1 MLAAL
6 ASLAPCRRLPVHAV
20 RHLTRRGLL
29 LFAALGIL
37 WGIPYLLIRVS
48 VEAVSPAI
56 LVFAR
61 TAIGALILLPVALS
75 RGQILAVL
83 RRWRWVLSYSA
94 IEIAVPWLML
104 STAEQRITSSLSGLL
119 VAAVPLVGAVI
130 SLRGSR
136 QDHLGRAQVVGLLMG
151 VLGVALVLGSDLG
164 GLTAAAGAEMAV
176 VVVCYA
182 TGPQIIARRLADLP
196 SLQVVATS
204 LAVCALAYLPAFLA
218 LHPARVPAPGPL
230 AAILTLGVV
239 CTALAFLVMFAL
251 IAEVGAV
258 RATVV
263 TYVNPAV
270 AVILGVWVLGEPFH
284 LGMGAGFVLILVG
297 SAFSTRASRPRP
309 PGAPA
314 RASAARAEGQ
324 L

>member
-1 MLAAL
+1 M
-6 ASLAPCRRLPVHAV
+6 
-20 RHLTRRGLL
+20 L

-48 VEAVSPAI
+48 VEAVSPAT

-61 TAIGALILLPVALS
+61 TAVGALLLLPVALS
-75 RGQILAVL
+75 RGQMSAVL
-83 RRWRWVLSYSA
+83 RRWRWVLIYTA
-94 IEIAVPWLML
+94 VEIGLPWLML

-119 VAAVPLVGAVI
+119 VAAVPLVGAAI
-130 SLRGSR
+130 ARRGSR
-136 QDHLGRAQVVGLLMG
+136 RDRLGPAQLAGLLVG

-164 GLTAAAGAEMAV
+164 GLTAASGAEMAV

-196 SLQVVATS
+196 SLQVVAVS
-204 LAVCALAYLPAFLA
+204 LAVCSLGYLPVFVA

-239 CTALAFLVMFAL
+239 CTAVAFLVMFAL

-284 LGMGAGFVLILVG
+284 LGMGAGFALILVG
-297 SAFSTRASRPRP
+297 SVFSTRVSRPRP
-309 PGAPA
+309 PLAPA
-314 RASAARAEGQ
+314 RAGAAGA
-324 L
+324 

>member
-1 MLAAL
+1 M
-6 ASLAPCRRLPVHAV
+6 
-20 RHLTRRGLL
+20 L
-29 LFAALGIL
+29 LFAVLGIL

-48 VEAVSPAI
+48 VEAVSPAT

-61 TAIGALILLPVALS
+61 TAIGALLLLPVALS
-75 RGQILAVL
+75 RGRMSAVL
-83 RRWRWVLSYSA
+83 RRWRWLLTYTAV
-94 IEIAVPWLML
+94 EIAVPWLML
-104 STAEQRITSSLSGLL
+104 STAEQRITSSLSGVL
-119 VAAVPLVGAVI
+119 VAAVPLVGAAI

-136 QDHLGRAQVVGLLMG
+136 RDHLGPPQLAGLLVG

-164 GLTAAAGAEMAV
+164 GLTASAGAEMAV

-196 SLQVVATS
+196 SLQVVAAS
-204 LAVCALAYLPAFLA
+204 LAACALFYLPFFVA
-218 LHPARVPAPGPL
+218 LHPARMPAAGPL

-270 AVILGVWVLGEPFH
+270 AVILGVWVLGEPFRV
-284 LGMGAGFVLILVG
+284 GMGVGFALILLG
-297 SAFSTRASRPRP
+297 SAISTRVSRPRP
-309 PGAPA
+309 RGPRCERSEPRVSPG
-314 RASAARAEGQ
+314 
-324 L
+324 

>member
-1 MLAAL
+1 M
-6 ASLAPCRRLPVHAV
+6 
-20 RHLTRRGLL
+20 TRRGWL
-29 LFAALGIL
+29 LFAVLGIL

-48 VEAVSPAI
+48 VEAVSPAT

-61 TAIGALILLPVALS
+61 TAIGALLLLPVALS
-75 RGQILAVL
+75 RGQISAVL
-83 RRWRWVLSYSA
+83 RRWRWLLTYTA

-119 VAAVPLVGAVI
+119 VAAVPLVGAAI

-136 QDHLGRAQVVGLLMG
+136 RDHLAPPQLAGLLVG

-164 GLTAAAGAEMAV
+164 GLTASSGAEMAV

-196 SLQVVATS
+196 SLQVVAAS
-204 LAVCALAYLPAFLA
+204 LTVCALVYLPFAVA
-218 LHPARVPAPGPL
+218 LHQARMPAPGPL

-270 AVILGVWVLGEPFH
+270 AVILGVWVLGEPFR
-284 LGMGAGFVLILVG
+284 LGMGVGFALILMG
-297 SAFSTRASRPRP
+297 SAFSTRISRPRP
-309 PGAPA
+309 PRRGPVSE
-314 RASAARAEGQ
+314 RSEPRVSPG
-324 L
+324 